1 MKDHGVDFQAFHRN
15 DQPEEVRLVIN
26 EQYPAVV
33 AQDET
38 GQLSIFMNDQEISQ
52 CDKSPEKFVNQI
64 IDRLPQGNNN

>member
-1 MKDHGVDFQAFHRN
+1 
-15 DQPEEVRLVIN
+15 VRLVIN

-64 IDRLPQGNNN
+64 INRLPQGNKN